1 MSDIKQVIA
10 RLRVMADGFRH
21 SYPMTAQD
29 ILALIA
35 DHARLEREVG
45 RMREALTKFNR
56 LEVLAMQ
63 DDLAALRAELER
75 ARVPVLWEIVGP
87 DGVTDSMYDTKTQE
101 MAHAVPG
108 DTIRAYA
115 LVSTTE
121 VKPR

>member
-10 RLRVMADGFRH
+10 RLRIMADGFRH
-21 SYPMTAQD
+21 SYPTTAAD
-29 ILALIA
+29 IRALIA
-35 DHARLEREVG
+35 AYDKLEHV
-45 RMREALTKFNR
+45 
-56 LEVLAMQ
+56 Q
-63 DDLAALRAELER
+63 
-75 ARVPVLWEIVGP
+75 VPVLWEIVGP
-87 DGVTDSMYDTKTQE
+87 DGVTDSMYDAKTQE